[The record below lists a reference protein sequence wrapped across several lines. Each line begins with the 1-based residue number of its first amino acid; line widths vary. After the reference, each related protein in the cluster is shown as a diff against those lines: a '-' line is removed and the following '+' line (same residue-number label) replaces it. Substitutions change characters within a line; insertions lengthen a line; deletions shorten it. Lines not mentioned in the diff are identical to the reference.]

1 MYTGGAGE
9 GGGFLKRAATAT
21 ASTSRVFEYWT
32 AAHWLLMQKET
43 SQLHHVNN
51 HVIEL
56 EPIGLRHLEFHDRTL
71 DFVDRMFITSNLILR
86 ENGTV

>member
-1 MYTGGAGE
+1 
-9 GGGFLKRAATAT
+9 
-21 ASTSRVFEYWT
+21 
-32 AAHWLLMQKET
+32 MQKET

-71 DFVDRMFITSNLILR
+71 DFVDRMFISSNLILR
-86 ENGTV
+86 ENGTVLLAGNLILIPTIWSTQKFIIIIIIIIF